1 MPFLKEFIINEKT
14 KIKLWKVILGEL
26 SPKELNN
33 QEIKLFKLK
42 KSNVL
47 REQFL
52 ATRKILAL
60 ENSDY
65 IITYDTDGK
74 PSLNAEH
81 NISISHSHQ
90 IAAIAI
96 SNNCKIGLDVQLK
109 EKKIFNIQH
118 KFLNKSEILNIGE
131 SPSIDTLTMNG
142 KPYLNNKHT
151 ISISHSHE
159 IAALVVSNKKK
170 IGLDV
175 QFRESKILKIQ
186 NKFLNKFEKIN
197 IGEDPSIHIL
207 TMVWTSKESIYKA
220 IGLKGISFSKNIK
233 IDKVTEKDKTGK
245 GYYINGMEK
254 VKFDLK
260 FFYLDEY
267 IVCYANQ
274 NL

>member
-1 MPFLKEFIINEKT
+1 MPFLKEFIINDKT
-14 KIKLWKVILGEL
+14 NIKLWKVMIGEL

-33 QEIKLFKLK
+33 DEKKLFKLK

-65 IITYDTDGK
+65 IITYDPDGK
-74 PSLNAEH
+74 PLLNKEY
-81 NISISHSHQ
+81 NISISHSHE

-96 SNNCKIGLDVQLK
+96 SNNCKIGLDVQLI

-131 SPSIDTLTMNG
+131 NPSIDTLTM
-142 KPYLNNKHT
+142 
-151 ISISHSHE
+151 I
-159 IAALVVSNKKK
+159 
-170 IGLDV
+170 
-175 QFRESKILKIQ
+175 
-186 NKFLNKFEKIN
+186 
-197 IGEDPSIHIL
+197 
-207 TMVWTSKESIYKA
+207 WTSKESIYKA
-220 IGLKGISFSKNIK
+220 IGLKGISFLKNIK

>member
-1 MPFLKEFIINEKT
+1 MPFLKEFIINDKT
-14 KIKLWKVILGEL
+14 NIKLWKVMIGEL

-33 QEIKLFKLK
+33 DEKKLFKLK

-65 IITYDTDGK
+65 IITYDSDGK

-81 NISISHSHQ
+81 NISISHSHE

-109 EKKIFNIQH
+109 EKKMFNIQH

-131 SPSIDTLTMNG
+131 NPSIDTLTM
-142 KPYLNNKHT
+142 
-151 ISISHSHE
+151 I
-159 IAALVVSNKKK
+159 
-170 IGLDV
+170 
-175 QFRESKILKIQ
+175 
-186 NKFLNKFEKIN
+186 
-197 IGEDPSIHIL
+197 
-207 TMVWTSKESIYKA
+207 WTSKESIYKA
-220 IGLKGISFSKNIK
+220 IGIKGVCFSENIQIEK
-233 IDKVTEKDKTGK
+233 FTEKDKIGK
-245 GYYINGMEK
+245 GYYINGIEK

-267 IVCYANQ
+267 IVCYASQ
-274 NL
+274 NME